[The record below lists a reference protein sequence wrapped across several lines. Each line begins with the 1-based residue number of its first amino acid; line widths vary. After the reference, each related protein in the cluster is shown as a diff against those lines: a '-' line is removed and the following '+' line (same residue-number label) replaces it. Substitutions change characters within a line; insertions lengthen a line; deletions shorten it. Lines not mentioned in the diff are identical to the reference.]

1 MKAWQTYITL
11 SILCGLILVATKQSH
26 AQELPPEEQLPTELD
41 VGIIESEDSLFE
53 APSQESPLQEEVK
66 PESAEEA
73 PIISIENVLPQTEPT
88 KTKITYT
95 WDDFLNG
102 KHCTDADIFNTND
115 PEISRLILSYCKHP
129 QNDAWKHWLNSFRDI
144 KKEFIIQQIAKENN
158 NFIKYLKIIPY
169 LLFEVHD
176 TAAKGNDFTAQLNQI
191 ESAILKRDT
200 AQAVRLIETINNDS
214 LKLALHPILNEGKN
228 LLKIQQ
234 GLSLNKEATN
244 D

>member
-11 SILCGLILVATKQSH
+11 SILCGLILVATKQSN
-26 AQELPPEEQLPTELD
+26 AEEQIPVELNIETIETELN
-41 VGIIESEDSLFE
+41 
-53 APSQESPLQEEVK
+53 ESPVV
-66 PESAEEA
+66 PESALPEEVQSEMIKEEA
-73 PIISIENVLPQTEPT
+73 PILPETDVLPQPELPQTE
-88 KTKITYT
+88 ITYT
-95 WDDFLNG
+95 WADFLNG

-176 TAAKGNDFTAQLNQI
+176 TTAKGNDFTAQLNQI